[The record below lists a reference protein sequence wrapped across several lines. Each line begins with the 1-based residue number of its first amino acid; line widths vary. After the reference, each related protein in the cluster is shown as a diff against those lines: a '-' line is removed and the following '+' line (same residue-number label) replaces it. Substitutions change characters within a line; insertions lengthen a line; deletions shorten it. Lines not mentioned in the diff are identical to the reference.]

1 MKGLD
6 TNVLLRF
13 FVDDDPPQAER
24 VAALF
29 EAAEKAGERLFI
41 STIVLCELIWTL
53 SGRRYGL
60 DRGEIAAV
68 LDRILSVQL
77 FQMQDQTLVRRSL
90 DDFLHGEAD
99 FADYLL
105 GRYALAAGCSETLT
119 FDRSL
124 AGAARFLLLA

>member
-13 FVDDDPPQAER
+13 IVDDDPPQAER

-41 STIVLCELIWTL
+41 STIVLCELVWAL
-53 SGRRYGL
+53 RGPRYRL
-60 DRGEIAAV
+60 DRGQLAAV

-77 FQMQDQTLVRRSL
+77 FQVQDQTLVRRSL

-105 GRYALAAGCSETLT
+105 GRYALAAGCAETLT
-119 FDRSL
+119 FDRRL
-124 AGAARFLLLA
+124 AATAGFLPLA